1 MSGLRTGTVG
11 GVVVVAL
18 MIAGCSA
25 PKQEQAAAPAP
36 APSAPVVKL
45 PISLNAAMVRIV
57 DHAAHDLWEIER
69 TGNQP
74 KTETDWEKIEHHATQ
89 VAASGATIR
98 LEGTGVH
105 DREWVT
111 DEKWQAAAK
120 ATTDAGVAALKAAEA
135 RNFDGVVAA
144 NGQLAESCESCHK
157 EFKPSL
163 PSEGILHKH
172 LQ

>member
-1 MSGLRTGTVG
+1 M
-11 GVVVVAL
+11 VVAL

-25 PKQEQAAAPAP
+25 PKQEPAAAPTP
-36 APSAPVVKL
+36 APSAPAVKL
-45 PISLNAAMVRIV
+45 ATSLNAAMVRIV
-57 DHAAHDLWEIER
+57 DHSAHNLWKLER

-74 KTETDWEKIEHHATQ
+74 KTEADWELVEHHATL
-89 VAASGATIR
+89 VVGSGGVIR

-105 DREWVT
+105 DREWVA

-120 ATTDAGVAALKAAEA
+120 SMTDAGVAALKAAEA
-135 RNFDGVVAA
+135 RDFDGVVAA
-144 NGQLAESCESCHK
+144 NGQLAESCESCHQ

-172 LQ
+172 VKH